1 MLKIKD
7 LLLRNKL
14 AMKANLQESLQMGE
28 RLASLF
34 THDDPDLSVEEN
46 SRRSE
51 LASKIGYD
59 WNEAIDTAVGQ
70 FHAVFNPSKSENT
83 PAMDQIVDLGE
94 EVQQNFIALTKVGLD
109 QKKRRQLLN
118 TALKSLARLINLMS
132 SEGSQLENIFLKPK
146 INDIVKSLEAVKNE
160 ARDSASE
167 EWELLFGESEESQ
180 EEELITNISGD
191 AASWQEDLRTSIQ
204 WVDNFARNKGSSE
217 FIDEVLEDLQEI
229 NMELAGARARNRTA
243 EQYLNLL
250 KLPFFVLESL
260 IDKLS
265 GIAPTFKL
273 NLFLARRLLGD
284 LETIKS
290 QMSNYIQALGKAV
303 EGEDIDEELSLI
315 KSYASTV
322 LNEENLEDEIH
333 KILGFKE
340 DLEEDDLF

>member
-1 MLKIKD
+1 
-7 LLLRNKL
+7 
-14 AMKANLQESLQMGE
+14 
-28 RLASLF
+28 
-34 THDDPDLSVEEN
+34 
-46 SRRSE
+46 
-51 LASKIGYD
+51 
-59 WNEAIDTAVGQ
+59 
-70 FHAVFNPSKSENT
+70 
-83 PAMDQIVDLGE
+83 
-94 EVQQNFIALTKVGLD
+94 
-109 QKKRRQLLN
+109 
-118 TALKSLARLINLMS
+118 
-132 SEGSQLENIFLKPK
+132 
-146 INDIVKSLEAVKNE
+146 
-160 ARDSASE
+160 
-167 EWELLFGESEESQ
+167 
-180 EEELITNISGD
+180 
-191 AASWQEDLRTSIQ
+191 
-204 WVDNFARNKGSSE
+204 
-217 FIDEVLEDLQEI
+217 
-229 NMELAGARARNRTA
+229 MELAGARARNRTA